1 MSKEKKK
8 IGYNPANINPIED
21 QAIKLI
27 KEVYENLLDLKQHI
41 KKSWLG
47 KNKTLRD
54 NGAVMSNI
62 MSNKLIKRLESWH
75 KVIDAKDNG
84 VHIHSAPMKHHKL
97 EIVKDASSDFGQ
109 YLADKDDT
117 PKKPVQ
123 LELPFEEFKNEKNQS
138 RIHYKGSAGYN

>member
-41 KKSWLG
+41 KKSCLG

-62 MSNKLIKRLESWH
+62 MSNKLIKRLEPWH
-75 KVIDAKDNG
+75 KIIEANDNG
-84 VHIHSAPMKHHKL
+84 ADIHSAPLKHHKL
-97 EIVKDASSDFGQ
+97 EIVANSHYEKFGQ
-109 YLADKDDT
+109 YLVDEPVGSTLWTDEYGDAYPTKEKFLEAIGDAD
-117 PKKPVQ
+117 
-123 LELPFEEFKNEKNQS
+123 EEK
-138 RIHYKGSAGYN
+138 

>member
-1 MSKEKKK
+1 MTKNIRR
-8 IGYNPANINPIED
+8 IGDNHDPIED

-62 MSNKLIKRLESWH
+62 MSNKLIKRLEPWH

-84 VHIHSAPMKHHKL
+84 ADVHSAPIKTHKL
-97 EIVKDASSDFGQ
+97 NIVAYKHNEFGQ
-109 YLADKDDT
+109 YLVDKDDT

-123 LELPFEEFKNEKNQS
+123 LELPFEQS
-138 RIHYKGSAGYN
+138 NDY